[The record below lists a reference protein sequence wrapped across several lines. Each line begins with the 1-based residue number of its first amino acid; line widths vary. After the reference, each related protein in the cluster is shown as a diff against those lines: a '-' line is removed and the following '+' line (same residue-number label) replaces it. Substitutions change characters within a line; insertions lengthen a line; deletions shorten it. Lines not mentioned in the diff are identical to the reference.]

1 VGVARVSRLAVA
13 FVVQGEGRGHMTQA
27 LATAR
32 HLRDAGHEVV
42 RVLVGRS
49 PFRSVPDYFVRAVGA
64 PVEVFDAPTQVPD
77 QAGLGVSVAA
87 SAGDAARR
95 LPRFV
100 RGGRRIHVAT
110 RGTDVVVNFFDLVGG
125 LSRVV
130 FMTRAPAVSVA
141 HNYVF
146 LHPALAHAPGRPHVR
161 RIVMGYARAT
171 ALRSQVRVALSFDSL
186 PEAPSARLVIA
197 PPLIRPGLEDR
208 APRDEGYLLA
218 YALNAGYGDVL
229 ATWHRRNPAVTVHC
243 YLDGGAAALTAPPA
257 AGFHAHELDQ
267 EAFLGHLGGCR
278 AYVGTAGFES
288 VCEAF
293 YLGKPA
299 LVIPTA
305 GQYEQSLNAWDAERA
320 GAARS
325 GGYEDLDAFWSRP
338 PVPGAR
344 RVAEFRAWVSRAP
357 EIVVREVE
365 RAAARRLAARP

>member
-1 VGVARVSRLAVA
+1 MSRLSVA

-42 RVLVGRS
+42 RVLVGTS
-49 PFRSVPDYFVRAVGA
+49 AFRSVPDYFVHGVGA
-64 PVEVFDAPTQVPD
+64 PVEAFEAPTQVPD
-77 QAGLGVSVAA
+77 SAGRGVSMAA
-87 SAGDAARR
+87 SAWDAVRR

-110 RGTDVVVNFFDLVGG
+110 RDVDVVVNFFDLVGG
-125 LSRVV
+125 LSRLV
-130 FMTRAPAVSVA
+130 FLTRAPAVSVA

-146 LHPALAHAPGRPHVR
+146 LHPSLALAPGRPHVR
-161 RIVMGYARAT
+161 RLVMGYARAT
-171 ALRSQVRVALSFDSL
+171 ALRSSSRIALSFDPL
-186 PEAPSARLVIA
+186 PDAPAARLVIA
-197 PPLIRPGLEDR
+197 PPLLRPGLETSS
-208 APRDEGYLLA
+208 PRNEGYLLA

-229 ATWHRRNPAVTVHC
+229 AEWHRRNSDATVHC

-257 AGFHAHELDQ
+257 AGFHAHALDQ
-267 EAFLGHLGGCR
+267 EAFLRHLEGCR

-305 GQYEQSLNAWDAERA
+305 GQYEQSLNAWDAERV
-320 GAARS
+320 GAARP
-325 GGYEDLDAFWSRP
+325 GGYEKLDAFWSQP
-338 PVPGAR
+338 AAPEPR

-357 EIVVREVE
+357 EIIVREVE
-365 RAAARRLAARP
+365 RAARGPAPRA